1 MKSTTRLT
9 MVLAAALLTGAA
21 TPAFAEADI
30 ANGQKIFETR
40 CDTCHSLEP
49 GKRMTGPSLHGVGN
63 RAAGQ
68 AENFPRYSKILQ
80 ASADA
85 GLTWTPENM
94 AAYVQDPQG
103 FLEKFASDAGVS
115 AGGRTSMTYRLR
127 DEKGAADVAAYL
139 ISLSQ

>member
-1 MKSTTRLT
+1 MTHTAALKAAF
-9 MVLAAALLTGAA
+9 AAAFLTSLA
-21 TPAFAEADI
+21 TPALAEADL

-49 GKRMTGPSLHGVGN
+49 GKRKTGPSLHGVGN

-80 ASADA
+80 ASSDA
-85 GLTWTPENM
+85 GLVWAPENI

-103 FLEKFASDAGVS
+103 FLEKFNEEAGVS
-115 AGGRTSMTYRLR
+115 ARGRTSMTYRLR
-127 DEKGAADVAAYL
+127 DEKAAADVAAYL
-139 ISLSQ
+139 ISISQ